1 MSSTDNSENGEEPTP
16 PPAKFTLEIAPTTGG
31 SFDFQVDADQTID
44 NIKKSIAK
52 KLKVG
57 KEQICLLHRDR

>member
-1 MSSTDNSENGEEPTP
+1 METNKELNKLSI
-16 PPAKFTLEIAPTTGG
+16 EIAPTTGG
-31 SFDFQVDADQTID
+31 AFDFLVDPEDSID
-44 NIKKSIAK
+44 FIKKCIAK